1 MLLIWLWNPS
11 GVTVSKI
18 SSLWKQVVPTWK
30 RKKSYPTALLVIFE
44 CMYMYVYESC
54 LFKCLWCRVWGNL
67 WGDPYSSYLQ
77 AETIM
82 GNVGGTRRAKVF
94 LRAFSAISR
103 GSGFHCPVWVP
114 PPAHL
119 FLPNRR
125 QLAPRAPQCPSPH
138 NAVMTSFLLLPV
150 SGAATPCLCLHL
162 DTHLK

>member
-1 MLLIWLWNPS
+1 
-11 GVTVSKI
+11 
-18 SSLWKQVVPTWK
+18 
-30 RKKSYPTALLVIFE
+30 
-44 CMYMYVYESC
+44 MYVYESC

-82 GNVGGTRRAKVF
+82 GNVDGTRWLEVF

-103 GSGFHCPVWVP
+103 GSGFPCPVWVP

-119 FLPNRR
+119 FLPNHR
-125 QLAPRAPQCPSPH
+125 QLAPRAPQRPSPH
-138 NAVMTSFLLLPV
+138 NAVMTSFLLLPL
-150 SGAATPCLCLHL
+150 SGAGTPCLCLHL